1 MLLNDNLPKIR
12 KLSYASSL
20 SSYWPQEKDSTISHN
35 QSREIKSVGAEHIY
49 DDLLHRVMA
58 PKVVH
63 HVAFGA
69 EALATVLWAIK
80 RPMVVVHSNVDR
92 QIVPVI
98 EALLTIGDWTYEN
111 SSRLMVSKMSLQ
123 ILTRPEFLRTGAI
136 SAPENLWDHL
146 NLTIFAS
153 EALTC

>member
-20 SSYWPQEKDSTISHN
+20 SSYRPQEKDSTISHN
-35 QSREIKSVGAEHIY
+35 QFREIKSVGAEQIY

-136 SAPENLWDHL
+136 SAPENLWDLL

-153 EALTC
+153 EALTY

>member
-1 MLLNDNLPKIR
+1 
-12 KLSYASSL
+12 
-20 SSYWPQEKDSTISHN
+20 
-35 QSREIKSVGAEHIY
+35 
-49 DDLLHRVMA
+49 MA

-92 QIVPVI
+92 QIVPVV

-136 SAPENLWDHL
+136 SAPENLWDLL